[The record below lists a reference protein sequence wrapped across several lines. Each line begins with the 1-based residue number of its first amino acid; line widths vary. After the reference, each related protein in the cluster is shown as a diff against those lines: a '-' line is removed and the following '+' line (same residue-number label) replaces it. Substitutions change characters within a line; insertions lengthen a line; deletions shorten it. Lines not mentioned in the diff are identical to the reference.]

1 MSWNFGG
8 PERVKK
14 GATIEGINANEDKG
28 QWVHWA
34 FHVKWAKED
43 TPGGGFMR
51 LYHNGDLVFSNDGP
65 NHENMS
71 TWMMWKAG
79 IYHGN
84 PSKLPQDPYVIYGD
98 NYILGDSES
107 SLKEVN
113 PYLFKT
119 SSEPW

>member
-1 MSWNFGG
+1 MN
-8 PERVKK
+8 
-14 GATIEGINANEDKG
+14 
-28 QWVHWA
+28 WA

-43 TPGGGFMR
+43 TPGSGFMR
-51 LYHNGDLVFSNDGP
+51 LYHNGELVFSDDGP

-71 TWMMWKAG
+71 TWMMWKVG

-107 SLKEVN
+107 SLQEVN
-113 PYLFKT
+113 PYLFQ
-119 SSEPW
+119 SSLGFSSR